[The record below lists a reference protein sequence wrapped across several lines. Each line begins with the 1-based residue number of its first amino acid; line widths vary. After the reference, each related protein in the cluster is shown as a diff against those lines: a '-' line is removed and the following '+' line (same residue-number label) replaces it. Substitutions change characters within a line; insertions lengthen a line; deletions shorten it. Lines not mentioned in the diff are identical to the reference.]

1 MSSLLNGMVLF
12 VKHGPRLL
20 QGDIDVI
27 EGRVIVSDRL
37 QPGLSNPWGLLLR
50 KVTLLLPCPLL

>member
-1 MSSLLNGMVLF
+1 VSSLLNGMVLF

-27 EGRVIVSDRL
+27 EGRVIVGDRL
-37 QPGLSNPWGLLLR
+37 QPGLSNP
-50 KVTLLLPCPLL
+50 